1 MNVKWITINF
11 AAALCSLFML
21 TAWAAGGYG
30 PEDVVHQYFSALK
43 QGDIPSLKA
52 VMSDSYYTKRKTLM
66 ERNAGYSD
74 FLVENYRDVEVAVL
88 DVNIAN
94 DKAYVTVEKV
104 YAGNGREEIVMI
116 LLKTDDWTWK
126 IDRERYR

>member
-1 MNVKWITINF
+1 MNVKWITINC

-21 TAWAAGGYG
+21 TALAAGGYG

-43 QGDIPSLKA
+43 EGDIPGLKS
-52 VMSDSYYTKRKTLM
+52 VMSDAYYTKRKTLL
-66 ERNAGYSD
+66 ERNAGYAD
-74 FLVENYRDVEVAVL
+74 FLVENYRDVQIAVL
-88 DVNIAN
+88 DVNIAD

-104 YAGNGREEIVMI
+104 HAADGREEIVMI
-116 LLKTDDWTWK
+116 LIKTDDWAWK